1 MSALCTTLH
10 TVFNHA
16 SCLIKLLK
24 AKIRIYIDMKEQL
37 YKSSANT
44 FDLMGRSTNHGEN
57 LKTNPHFILFDF
69 IRIWNLHLQRRR
81 VSVKQ

>member
-1 MSALCTTLH
+1 
-10 TVFNHA
+10 
-16 SCLIKLLK
+16 
-24 AKIRIYIDMKEQL
+24 MKEQL